1 MAFRVTNG
9 TRTLLLI
16 LDALSSV
23 SAFVVTIEDKRRAPV
38 KIGIRT
44 LFPPKNTP
52 TLALVIT
59 DLNNPR
65 TIVLF
70 LCDFFFCLKLS

>member
-23 SAFVVTIEDKRRAPV
+23 SAFVVTIEDKRHAPV

-44 LFPPKNTP
+44 LFP
-52 TLALVIT
+52 ASVF
-59 DLNNPR
+59 R
-65 TIVLF
+65 VA
-70 LCDFFFCLKLS
+70 